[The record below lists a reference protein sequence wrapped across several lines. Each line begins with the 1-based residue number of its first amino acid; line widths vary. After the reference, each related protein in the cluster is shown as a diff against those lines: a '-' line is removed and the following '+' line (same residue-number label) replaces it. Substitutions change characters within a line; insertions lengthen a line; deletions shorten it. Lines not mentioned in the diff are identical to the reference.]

1 MIDAK
6 SDMANGGIIWPNESE
21 NCYRVPY
28 GVFTDESIYRKEQEN
43 VFRGPV
49 WSFVALEAEIPN
61 RGDFKATLIGNDPVI
76 VIRNSEG
83 EVNVLLNRCAHRG
96 AAVCRKLR
104 GNTTILECVYHSWA
118 YDLDGNLTGVPF
130 RRGMRGK
137 GGMPRDFSM
146 TEHGLKKIRVQIING
161 LVFAT
166 FRNDSPDLEDF
177 LGVRMVGAIQR
188 IFNREIKV
196 LGDERQRIHGN
207 WKLYA
212 ENVRDP
218 YHASLLHLFHATFG
232 LYRSTQ
238 VGSCLMDEEGRHS
251 LLVARQGSSTKDD
264 DDEAYGEQR
273 SFNSKFVLQ
282 DPSLLKG
289 RREFDDDISL
299 VILSI
304 FPNLVVQQISN
315 TLAVRQIVTY
325 SPNEFELVW
334 TMFGYENDDNEMR
347 RIRIKQN
354 NLIGPGGLISME
366 DGEAVELVSRAIAGG
381 SDDSSFIA
389 MGGGKAEG
397 ADHLITEGAI
407 IGFWRHYRQLM
418 QI

>member
-1 MIDAK
+1 MIGAKGGFSNNGINWPDA
-6 SDMANGGIIWPNESE
+6 SESG
-21 NCYRVPY
+21 YRVPY
-28 GVFTDESIYRKEQEN
+28 GVFTDESVYREEQEN
-43 VFRGPV
+43 IFRGPS

-61 RGDFKATLIGNDPVI
+61 RGDFKSTFIGEVPV
-76 VIRNSEG
+76 VVVRNNEG

-96 AAVCRKLR
+96 AAVCRKLH
-104 GNTTILECVYHSWA
+104 GNTSYLECVYHSWA
-118 YDLDGNLTGVPF
+118 YDLDGNLTSVPF
-130 RRGMRGK
+130 RRGVRGK
-137 GGMPRDFSM
+137 GGMPSDFSM
-146 TEHGLKKIRVQIING
+146 AEHGLKKIRVQIIKG

-166 FRNDSPDLEDF
+166 FRSETPDLEKY
-177 LGVRMVGAIQR
+177 LGTRMVGAIKR

-238 VGSCLMDEEGRHS
+238 VGSCVMDDLGRHS
-251 LLVARQGSSTKDD
+251 LLVASQGTSSED
-264 DDEAYGEQR
+264 DDEDAYSDQR

-289 RREFDDDISL
+289 KREFDDDISL

-334 TMFGYENDDNEMR
+334 TMFGYKDDDDEMR

-354 NLIGPGGLISME
+354 NLIGPGGLVSME
-366 DGEAVELVSRAIAGG
+366 DGEAVELVTRAITQG
-381 SDDSSFIA
+381 SGDSSFIA
-389 MGGGKAEG
+389 MGGVKAES

-407 IGFWRHYRQLM
+407 IGFWQHYRELM
-418 QI
+418 RN

>member
-1 MIDAK
+1 M
-6 SDMANGGIIWPNESE
+6 
-21 NCYRVPY
+21 
-28 GVFTDESIYRKEQEN
+28 
-43 VFRGPV
+43 

-61 RGDFKATLIGNDPVI
+61 RGDFKSTFIGDVPV
-76 VIRNSEG
+76 VVVRSNEG
-83 EVNVLLNRCAHRG
+83 EVNVLINRCAHRG

-104 GNTTILECVYHSWA
+104 GNTSYLECVYHSWA

-137 GGMPRDFSM
+137 GGMPSDFSM
-146 TEHGLKKIRVQIING
+146 AEHGLKKINVQIING
-161 LVFAT
+161 LIFGSFGSDT
-166 FRNDSPDLEDF
+166 PDLETY
-177 LGVRMVGAIQR
+177 LGARMVSAIKR

-218 YHASLLHLFHATFG
+218 YHASLLHLFHTTFG

-238 VGSCLMDEEGRHS
+238 VGSCVMDEMGRHS
-251 LLVARQGSSTKDD
+251 LLVASQGTSSKDD
-264 DDEAYGEQR
+264 DEEAYSDQR

-289 RREFDDDISL
+289 KREFDDDISL

-334 TMFGYENDDNEMR
+334 TMFGYEDDDDEMR

-354 NLIGPGGLISME
+354 NLIGPGGLVSME
-366 DGEAVELVSRAIAGG
+366 DGEAVELVNRAITHGG
-381 SDDSSFIA
+381 SDSSFIA
-389 MGGGKAEG
+389 MGGGKAES

-407 IGFWRHYRQLM
+407 IGFWQYYRQLM
-418 QI
+418 RT

>member
-1 MIDAK
+1 MIGAK
-6 SDMANGGIIWPNESE
+6 SGFNDNGINWPDDSE
-21 NCYRVPY
+21 GGYRVPY
-28 GVFTDESIYRKEQEN
+28 SVFMDENIYREEQKN
-43 VFRGPV
+43 IFRGPS

-61 RGDFKATLIGNDPVI
+61 RGDFKSTFIGDVPVI
-76 VIRNSEG
+76 VIRNGEG
-83 EVNVLLNRCAHRG
+83 GVNVLVNRCAHRG

-104 GNTTILECVYHSWA
+104 GNTSYLECVYHSWA
-118 YDLDGNLTGVPF
+118 YDLDGNLTSVPF

-137 GGMPRDFSM
+137 GGMPSDFSM
-146 TEHGLKKIRVQIING
+146 AEHGLKKIRVQIVNG
-161 LVFAT
+161 LIFAT
-166 FRNDSPDLEDF
+166 FRSDTPDLEKY
-177 LGVRMVGAIQR
+177 LGARMVGAIKR
-188 IFNREIKV
+188 IFNREIEV

-238 VGSCLMDEEGRHS
+238 VGSCVMDELGRHS
-251 LLVARQGSSTKDD
+251 LLVASQGTSSED
-264 DDEAYGEQR
+264 DDEDAYSDQR

-289 RREFDDDISL
+289 KRDFDDDISL

-334 TMFGYENDDNEMR
+334 TMFGYEDDDDEMR

-366 DGEAVELVSRAIAGG
+366 DGEAVELVNRAITHG
-381 SDDSSFIA
+381 SGDSSFIA
-389 MGGGKAEG
+389 MGGGKAES

-407 IGFWRHYRQLM
+407 IGFWQHYRELM
-418 QI
+418 RI